1 MNLKKSQTSS
11 SISFW
16 ELGEIL
22 LDEDKILGIDYIEI
36 AFPIEGLQHE
46 PEVEWRQGP
55 PPEARY
61 GRWTTW
67 LPLNPEWSKAR
78 ARMSAHIGS
87 SKRHCVLGF
96 NPSTV
101 LYGPSSGRMAS
112 LDGALGLLAA
122 IYEDVVT
129 KQVKT
134 VISLEKC
141 LLTRVDVSMDIG
153 GIDSPERL
161 YRWAQSH
168 PHNSQA
174 EYNYWSKAG
183 RSTGISSLPKSGGLR
198 IYPKRANPPLMRFEA
213 QARKKICEQFCPTV
227 GDLTTTSMRKVFNK
241 YFSRLGESLL
251 KTNDEVISD
260 VLMSDEHQ
268 TVIRT
273 CLGESVLIANG
284 YLSHRAFNTQAR
296 RQLQKQG
303 VLDQIDHWVAQHWS

>member
-1 MNLKKSQTSS
+1 MNMNEDQTST
-11 SISFW
+11 SISFS
-16 ELGEIL
+16 ELGDIL
-22 LDEDKILGIDYIEI
+22 LDEEKILEIDYMEI
-36 AFPIEGLQHE
+36 AFPIEGLQDE

-67 LPLNPEWSKAR
+67 LPLNPEWLKAR
-78 ARMSAHIGS
+78 ARIAAHIGS

-112 LDGALGLLAA
+112 LDRAMGLLVS

-129 KQVKT
+129 KQVAT
-134 VISLEKC
+134 VIPLEKC
-141 LLTRVDVSMDIG
+141 SLTRIDVAMDIA
-153 GIDSPERL
+153 GINNPERL

-174 EYNYWSKAG
+174 KYSYWSKTG
-183 RSTGISSLPKSGGLR
+183 KPTGISSLPVSGGLR
-198 IYPKRANPPLMRFEA
+198 IYPKSVNPPMMRFEA
-213 QARKKICEQFCPTV
+213 QARKTICEQFCPTV
-227 GDLTTTSMRKVFNK
+227 GDLTNTAMRKVFNK

-251 KTNDEVISD
+251 NANDDVMAE
-260 VLMSDEHQ
+260 VLMKDEYQ
-268 TVIRT
+268 TVLRT

-284 YLSHRAFNTQAR
+284 YLSHRTINTSAR
-296 RQLQKQG
+296 RELQRMG
-303 VLDQIDHWVAQHWS
+303 VIDQIDHWVMEHWS